1 MNRSEQENYQVL
13 YKKIDDEI
21 EKAKHRIVEKKA
33 ELQEARKIRKNRQ
46 EYDVIARQILA
57 YPDRMEMQAT
67 IRNLEAKVTLPAF
80 STKKNIN
87 LNNCLKQQR
96 LFCY

>member
-67 IRNLEAKVTLPAF
+67 IRNLEAKVTY
-80 STKKNIN
+80 KKHKFQSYT
-87 LNNCLKQQR
+87 LK
-96 LFCY
+96 

>member
-1 MNRSEQENYQVL
+1 MNRTEQENYEML
-13 YKKIDDEI
+13 YKKIDNEI
-21 EKAKHRIVEKKA
+21 EKAKNRIVEKKG

-67 IRNLEAKVTLPAF
+67 IRNLETKVDTF
-80 STKKNIN
+80 S
-87 LNNCLKQQR
+87 C
-96 LFCY
+96 